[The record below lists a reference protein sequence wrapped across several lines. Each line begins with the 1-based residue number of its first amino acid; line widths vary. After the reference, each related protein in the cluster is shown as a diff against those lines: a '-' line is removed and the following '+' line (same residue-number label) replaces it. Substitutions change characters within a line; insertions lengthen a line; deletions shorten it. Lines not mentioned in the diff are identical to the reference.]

1 MRTHR
6 CEKSLKAKVSIR
18 YEYKYANMSVDDD
31 YLAWRLFEL
40 FVKSNLTVYS
50 VSANL
55 RDFKK
60 LEKTS
65 ICTIFKDTTE
75 QENNLFWF
83 FIKILI

>member
-40 FVKSNLTVYS
+40 EDNYPYDPYHIFSFCS
-50 VSANL
+50 L
-55 RDFKK
+55 RSFK
-60 LEKTS
+60 L
-65 ICTIFKDTTE
+65 
-75 QENNLFWF
+75 LLY
-83 FIKILI
+83 FII

>member
-40 FVKSNLTVYS
+40 FVKSNLTIYS

-60 LEKTS
+60 TRKNVYMYY
-65 ICTIFKDTTE
+65 F
-75 QENNLFWF
+75 
-83 FIKILI
+83 